1 MHGFPP
7 PMFCALYLVM
17 IQRSYKTVKIAQWA
31 SG

>member
-7 PMFCALYLVM
+7 PMFCALYLV
-17 IQRSYKTVKIAQWA
+17 IQGIYKTVKIAQWA